1 MFNKLLPE
9 IEQDIIS
16 ASGMIPVIIEGI
28 EHTYDTS
35 ASLPDTSYHNSH
47 ELLYLREGK
56 VELTI
61 NGETMTLEK
70 GKVVIIRPLVKH
82 KLVIKS
88 RKADIF
94 NLYFGFVHDGREL
107 NTMKKDQVVIT
118 PSNVAGPTVQIP
130 GLLAQISLENFLQFA
145 DLGVTEDSDM
155 TRQPYFIVTGSEK
168 KEICYLAETI
178 VEEMAGSAVAKEFL
192 IHTLTVSLMIYL
204 ARAMRKEWEASLR
217 VKNGKAKE
225 LVLIAKEYMD
235 ENFVNGITVTDAS
248 SYVFLSQG
256 YFTRAFRDEMGISP
270 MNYLMQKRI
279 DKACELL
286 ANNEIKVSSIA
297 VQSGFSSPQRFNV
310 AFRKLKG
317 MTPLEYR
324 KKLEGQEG

>member
-1 MFNKLLPE
+1 MFSKLLPE

-16 ASGMIPVIIEGI
+16 ASGIIPVVYEGI

-35 ASLPDTSYHNSH
+35 ASLPETSYHNSH
-47 ELLYLREGK
+47 ELLYLRDGK

-61 NGETMTLEK
+61 NGEVMTLEK

-94 NLYFGFVHDGREL
+94 NLYFGFVHDDREL
-107 NTMKKDQVVIT
+107 KSMKKDPASSLQ
-118 PSNVAGPTVQIP
+118 SNVAGPTMQIP

-145 DLGVTEDSDM
+145 DLGVTEDSEM
-155 TRQPYFIVTGSEK
+155 ARQPFFVVTGTEK
-168 KEICYLAETI
+168 KEICYFAETI
-178 VEEMAGSAVAKEFL
+178 VAEMAGMGAAKEFL
-192 IHTLTVSLMIYL
+192 IHTLTMSLMIYL
-204 ARAMRKEWEASLR
+204 ARAMHKEWEESLR

-225 LVLIAKEYMD
+225 LVQIARDYMD
-235 ENFVNGITVTDAS
+235 ENFESGITVTDAS

-256 YFTRAFRDEMGISP
+256 YFTRAFKDEMGISP

-286 ANNEIKVSSIA
+286 ADNQIKVSSIA

-324 KKLEGQEG
+324 KNLEKQEG